1 MPRFFAGNAA
11 AADGGGATAVC
22 TVGGDCV
29 IATVTAAPG
38 AAAWPRIGRQPA
50 MLCGRSLARTASP
63 ASRPTSR
70 PRPKP
75 DGAFLANGWYSS
87 SSMRSKALGGAE
99 PVMA

>member
-1 MPRFFAGNAA
+1 MPRFFAGEDATAN
-11 AADGGGATAVC
+11 GGATA
-22 TVGGDCV
+22 GGDCV
-29 IATVTAAPG
+29 IATVATASG

-75 DGAFLANGWYSS
+75 GGAFLANGWCSS